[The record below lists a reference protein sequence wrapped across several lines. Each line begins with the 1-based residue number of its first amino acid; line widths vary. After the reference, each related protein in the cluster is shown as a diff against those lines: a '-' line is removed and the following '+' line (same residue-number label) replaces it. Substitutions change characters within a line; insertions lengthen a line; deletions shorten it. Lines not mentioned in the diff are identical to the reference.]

1 MQSVFYIVVTVALLA
16 ASVRYIESKSIFYPV
31 RSIAATPAA
40 LGLAFEDVFIKTQD
54 NVTIN
59 AWLVKSSSR
68 RPEVPRGEEPTGTQR
83 GTLIFC
89 HGNAGN
95 IGDRLEKILLFH
107 QMGLN
112 ILVIDYRG
120 YGKSQGQPSEA
131 GIYKDAVAAYDYLL
145 TRQDIDRSRII
156 GYGESLGGAVAVDL
170 GTKRNLAALIID
182 SSFTNAADMA
192 KTIYPFIPSFLLGTK
207 LDSAAKVRTVTIPK
221 LFIHSR
227 ADEIVPFRLG
237 ERLYQAA
244 AQPKEF
250 LELSGGHN
258 DTPADAREEMAREI
272 IIFLRRHNVI
282 KQPGNAS
289 NE

>member
-1 MQSVFYIVVTVALLA
+1 MQSVFYIVVMVALLA

-31 RSIAATPAA
+31 RSVAVTPAA
-40 LGLAFEDVFIKTQD
+40 LGLAFEDVFIKTED

-59 AWLVKSSSR
+59 AWLVKSS
-68 RPEVPRGEEPTGTQR
+68 TQR

-112 ILVIDYRG
+112 VLIVDYRG

-131 GIYKDAVAAYDYLL
+131 GIYKDAVAAYDYL
-145 TRQDIDRSRII
+145 RSRKDIDHSSIV
-156 GYGESLGGAVAVDL
+156 GYGDSLGGAVVIDL
-170 GTKRNLAALIID
+170 ATKRDLAALISH
-182 SSFTNAADMA
+182 SSFTSAADMA
-192 KTIYPFIPSFLLGTK
+192 KTIYPFVPSFLLGTK
-207 LDSAAKVRTVTIPK
+207 LDSVAKVRTTAVPK

-258 DTPADAREEMAREI
+258 DTPVDAQEKMAREI

-282 KQPGNAS
+282 KKSGNAS
-289 NE
+289 HE

>member
-1 MQSVFYIVVTVALLA
+1 MQTVISLIVVLVLVVV
-16 ASVRYIESKSIFYPV
+16 SVRYVESRSIFYPA
-31 RSIAATPAA
+31 RSIAATPVDI
-40 LGLAFEDVFIKTQD
+40 GLPFEDVFIKTRD

-59 AWLVKSSSR
+59 AWLVKSSM
-68 RPEVPRGEEPTGTQR
+68 GR

-95 IGDRLEKILLFH
+95 IGDRLEKVLLFH
-107 QMGLN
+107 QMGFSVL
-112 ILVIDYRG
+112 LVDYRG
-120 YGKSQGQPSEA
+120 YGKSQGRPDEA

-145 TRQDIDRSRII
+145 TRPDIDRSRII
-156 GYGESLGGAVAVDL
+156 GYGESLGGAVVVDL

-192 KTIYPFIPSFLLGTK
+192 KTIYPFIPSFLLATK
-207 LDSAAKVRTVTIPK
+207 LNSVVKARTVTAPK

-244 AQPKEF
+244 AEPKEF
-250 LELSGGHN
+250 LELPEGGGHN
-258 DTPADAREEMAREI
+258 DLPLDAQEKMAREI
-272 IIFLRRHNVI
+272 ISFLRRHNVI
-282 KQPGNAS
+282 KQSVESSP
-289 NE
+289 E

>member
-68 RPEVPRGEEPTGTQR
+68 RPEVPSPQGAYGRGEEPTGTQR

-258 DTPADAREEMAREI
+258 DTPVEAQEKMAREI
-272 IIFLRRHNVI
+272 ITFLRRHNVI
-282 KQPGNAS
+282 K
-289 NE
+289 

>member
-16 ASVRYIESKSIFYPV
+16 ASVRYIESRSIFYPI

-40 LGLAFEDVFIKTQD
+40 LGLAFEDVFIKTED

-59 AWLVKSSSR
+59 AWLVKSS
-68 RPEVPRGEEPTGTQR
+68 TQR

-207 LDSAAKVRTVTIPK
+207 LDSAAKVRAVTIPK

-258 DTPADAREEMAREI
+258 NTPVDAQEKMAREI
-272 IIFLRRHNVI
+272 ITFLRRHNVI
-282 KQPGNAS
+282 KQSVNAS

>member
-31 RSIAATPAA
+31 RLIASTPAA

-59 AWLVKSSSR
+59 AWLVKSS
-68 RPEVPRGEEPTGTQR
+68 TQR

-107 QMGLN
+107 QMGLT

-192 KTIYPFIPSFLLGTK
+192 KIIYPFIPSFLLGTK

-258 DTPADAREEMAREI
+258 DTPVDAREEMAREI

>member
-1 MQSVFYIVVTVALLA
+1 MQIIFYIIITVVLCVAGI
-16 ASVRYIESKSIFYPV
+16 RYFEYKSIFYPA
-31 RSIAATPAA
+31 RSIAATPADI
-40 LGLAFEDVFIKTQD
+40 GLPFEGVFMKTQD

-59 AWLVKSSSR
+59 AWLVKSS
-68 RPEVPRGEEPTGTQR
+68 PAR

-112 ILVIDYRG
+112 VLIIDYRG
-120 YGKSQGQPSEA
+120 YGKSEGRPGEA
-131 GIYKDAVAAYDYLL
+131 GIYKDAVAAYDYLSS
-145 TRQDIDRSRII
+145 RRDIDRSSIV
-156 GYGESLGGAVAVDL
+156 GYGASLGGAVVIDL
-170 GTKRNLAALIID
+170 ATKRDLAALVIH
-182 SSFTNAADMA
+182 SSFTSAGDMA

-207 LDSAAKVRTVTIPK
+207 LDSVAKVGIITTPK

-227 ADEIVPFRLG
+227 ADEVVPFRLG

-244 AQPKEF
+244 AKPKEF
-250 LELSGGHN
+250 LEISGGHN
-258 DTPADAREEMAREI
+258 DTPVDAQEKMARGI
-272 IIFLRRHNVI
+272 ITFLRQHNII
-282 KQPGNAS
+282 KQSVSAS

>member
-1 MQSVFYIVVTVALLA
+1 MQSVFYIVVTVVLLA
-16 ASVRYIESKSIFYPV
+16 VGVRYLESRSIFYPA

-40 LGLAFEDVFIKTQD
+40 LGLAFEDVFIKTED

-59 AWLVKSSSR
+59 AWLVKSS
-68 RPEVPRGEEPTGTQR
+68 TQR
-83 GTLIFC
+83 GTIIFC

-112 ILVIDYRG
+112 VLIIDYRG
-120 YGKSQGQPSEA
+120 YGKSEGRPSEA
-131 GIYKDAVAAYDYLL
+131 GIYKDAVASYDYLL
-145 TRQDIDRSRII
+145 ARDDIDHSRII
-156 GYGESLGGAVAVDL
+156 GYGESLGGAVIIDL
-170 GTKRNLAALIID
+170 GTKRNMAALIID
-182 SSFTNAADMA
+182 SSFTSAADMA

-207 LDSAAKVRTVTIPK
+207 LDSVSKARTITIPK

-244 AQPKEF
+244 VKPKEF
-250 LELSGGHN
+250 LERPGGGGHN
-258 DTPADAREEMAREI
+258 DTPVDAQEKMAREI
-272 IIFLRRHNVI
+272 IAFLRRHNV
-282 KQPGNAS
+282 S
-289 NE
+289 E

>member
-1 MQSVFYIVVTVALLA
+1 MQSVLYIVVTVILLA
-16 ASVRYIESKSIFYPV
+16 GGVRYLESRSIFYPV

-40 LGLAFEDVFIKTQD
+40 LGLAFEDVFIKTED

-59 AWLVKSSSR
+59 AWLIKSS
-68 RPEVPRGEEPTGTQR
+68 TGR

-95 IGDRLEKILLFH
+95 IGDRLGKILLFH

-112 ILVIDYRG
+112 VLIIDYRG
-120 YGKSQGQPSEA
+120 YGKSEGKPSEA
-131 GIYKDAVAAYDYLL
+131 GIYKDAVAAYDYL
-145 TRQDIDRSRII
+145 RSRKDIDRSSII
-156 GYGESLGGAVAVDL
+156 GYGDSLGGAVVIDL
-170 GTKRNLAALIID
+170 ATKRDLAAMIID

-207 LDSAAKVRTVTIPK
+207 LDSVAKVRAVTIPK

-237 ERLYQAA
+237 ERLCQAA

-250 LELSGGHN
+250 LEFTGGHN
-258 DTPADAREEMAREI
+258 DTPVDAQEKMAREI

-282 KQPGNAS
+282 KQSVNAS

>member
-1 MQSVFYIVVTVALLA
+1 MQTVISLIVVLVLVVV
-16 ASVRYIESKSIFYPV
+16 SVRYVESRSIFYPA
-31 RSIAATPAA
+31 RSIAATPVDI
-40 LGLAFEDVFIKTQD
+40 GLPFEDVFIKTRD

-59 AWLVKSSSR
+59 AWLVKSSM
-68 RPEVPRGEEPTGTQR
+68 GR

-95 IGDRLEKILLFH
+95 IGDRLEKVLLFH
-107 QMGLN
+107 QMGFSVL
-112 ILVIDYRG
+112 LVDYRG
-120 YGKSQGQPSEA
+120 YGKSQGRPDEA
-131 GIYKDAVAAYDYLL
+131 GIYKDAAAAYDYL
-145 TRQDIDRSRII
+145 RSRGDIDHSRII
-156 GYGESLGGAVAVDL
+156 GYGESLGGAVIIDLAV
-170 GTKRNLAALIID
+170 KRDLAALIVD
-182 SSFTNAADMA
+182 SSFTSAADMA

-207 LDSAAKVRTVTIPK
+207 LDSAAKVHAVTIPK

-250 LELSGGHN
+250 LEISGGHN
-258 DTPADAREEMAREI
+258 DTPADAREKMARGTI
-272 IIFLRRHNVI
+272 VFLRRHNII
-282 KQPGNAS
+282 KPSVSAS

>member
-1 MQSVFYIVVTVALLA
+1 MQSVLYIVVMVALLA
-16 ASVRYIESKSIFYPV
+16 AGVRYLESRSVFYPA

-40 LGLAFEDVFIKTQD
+40 LGLAFEDVFIKTED

-59 AWLVKSSSR
+59 AWLIKSS
-68 RPEVPRGEEPTGTQR
+68 TQR

-112 ILVIDYRG
+112 VLIIDYRG
-120 YGKSQGQPSEA
+120 YGESQGRPSEA

-207 LDSAAKVRTVTIPK
+207 LDSVSKVRAVTIPK
-221 LFIHSR
+221 IFIHSR

-250 LELSGGHN
+250 LELPGGGGHN
-258 DTPADAREEMAREI
+258 DTPVDAREKMAREI
-272 IIFLRRHNVI
+272 VTFLRRHNVI
-282 KQPGNAS
+282 KRPGNAPH
-289 NE
+289 E

>member
-1 MQSVFYIVVTVALLA
+1 MQSVLYIVVTVALLA

-31 RSIAATPAA
+31 RSITATPAA

-68 RPEVPRGEEPTGTQR
+68 REPTGTQR

-112 ILVIDYRG
+112 ILIIDYRG

-207 LDSAAKVRTVTIPK
+207 LDSAAKVRAVTIPK

-258 DTPADAREEMAREI
+258 DTPVDAQEKMAREI
-272 IIFLRRHNVI
+272 VTFLRRHNVI
-282 KQPGNAS
+282 TQPGNAS
-289 NE
+289 SE

>member
-1 MQSVFYIVVTVALLA
+1 MQTVISLIAIIVLLA
-16 ASVRYIESKSIFYPV
+16 VSVRYVESKSIFYPA
-31 RSIAATPAA
+31 RSIAATPADIS
-40 LGLAFEDVFIKTQD
+40 LPFEDVFIKTQD

-59 AWLVKSSSR
+59 AWLVKSS
-68 RPEVPRGEEPTGTQR
+68 PPR

-112 ILVIDYRG
+112 ILIIDYRG

-145 TRQDIDRSRII
+145 TRQDIDHSRII

-207 LDSAAKVRTVTIPK
+207 LDSAAKARTITIPK

-244 AQPKEF
+244 AKPKEF
-250 LELSGGHN
+250 LELPEGGGHN
-258 DTPADAREEMAREI
+258 DLPPDAQEKMARGI
-272 IIFLRRHNVI
+272 ITFLRQHNII
-282 KQPGNAS
+282 KPSVGAS
-289 NE
+289 DE

>member
-1 MQSVFYIVVTVALLA
+1 MQSVFYIVVTVVLLA
-16 ASVRYIESKSIFYPV
+16 AGVRYLESRSVFYPA

-40 LGLAFEDVFIKTQD
+40 LGLAFEDVFIKTED

-59 AWLVKSSSR
+59 AWLIKSS
-68 RPEVPRGEEPTGTQR
+68 TQR

-112 ILVIDYRG
+112 VLIIDYRG
-120 YGKSQGQPSEA
+120 YGKSQGQPGEA
-131 GIYKDAVAAYDYLL
+131 GIYKDAVGAYDYLL

-170 GTKRNLAALIID
+170 GTKKNLAALIID

-207 LDSAAKVRTVTIPK
+207 LDSVSKVRAVTIPK

-250 LELSGGHN
+250 LELPGGGGHN
-258 DTPADAREEMAREI
+258 DTPIDAREKMAKEI
-272 IIFLRRHNVI
+272 ITFLRRHNVI

>member
-1 MQSVFYIVVTVALLA
+1 MQSVFYIVVTVVLLA
-16 ASVRYIESKSIFYPV
+16 AGVRYLESRSVFYPA

-40 LGLAFEDVFIKTQD
+40 LGLAFEDVFIKTED

-59 AWLVKSSSR
+59 AWLIKSS
-68 RPEVPRGEEPTGTQR
+68 TQR

-112 ILVIDYRG
+112 VLIIDYRG
-120 YGKSQGQPSEA
+120 YGESQGRPSEA

-145 TRQDIDRSRII
+145 TRRDIDRSRII

-207 LDSAAKVRTVTIPK
+207 LDSVSKVRAVTIPK
-221 LFIHSR
+221 IFIHSR

-250 LELSGGHN
+250 LELPGGGGHN
-258 DTPADAREEMAREI
+258 DTPVDAREKMAREI
-272 IIFLRRHNVI
+272 VTFLRRHNVI
-282 KQPGNAS
+282 KRPGNAPH
-289 NE
+289 E

>member
-1 MQSVFYIVVTVALLA
+1 MQSVLYIVVTVLLLA

-40 LGLAFEDVFIKTQD
+40 VGLAFEDVFIKTED
-54 NVTIN
+54 NVIIN

-68 RPEVPRGEEPTGTQR
+68 RPEVPSPQGAYGRGEEPAGTQR

-95 IGDRLEKILLFH
+95 IGNRLGKILLFH

-112 ILVIDYRG
+112 ILIIDYRG
-120 YGKSQGQPSEA
+120 YGKSQGRPSEA

-145 TRQDIDRSRII
+145 TRRDIDRSRII

-170 GTKRNLAALIID
+170 GTKRNLAALIVD

-192 KTIYPFIPSFLLGTK
+192 KTIYPFIPSFLLGAK
-207 LDSAAKVRTVTIPK
+207 LDSAAKVRAVTIPK

-258 DTPADAREEMAREI
+258 DTPVEAQGKMAGEI
-272 IIFLRRHNVI
+272 ITFLRRHNVI
-282 KQPGNAS
+282 K
-289 NE
+289 

>member
-1 MQSVFYIVVTVALLA
+1 MQSVLYIVVTVVLLA
-16 ASVRYIESKSIFYPV
+16 AGVRYLESISVFYPG

-40 LGLAFEDVFIKTQD
+40 LGLAFEDVFIKTEDQ
-54 NVTIN
+54 VTIN
-59 AWLVKSSSR
+59 AWLVKSF
-68 RPEVPRGEEPTGTQR
+68 VQR

-112 ILVIDYRG
+112 VLIIDYRG
-120 YGKSQGQPSEA
+120 YGKSRGRPSEA

-145 TRQDIDRSRII
+145 TRQDMDRSRII

-207 LDSAAKVRTVTIPK
+207 LDSAAKVRTIAIPK

-244 AQPKEF
+244 AKPKEF
-250 LELSGGHN
+250 LELTGGHN
-258 DTPADAREEMAREI
+258 DTPVDAQEKMAKEI

-282 KQPGNAS
+282 KQPVSAPH
-289 NE
+289 E

>member
-1 MQSVFYIVVTVALLA
+1 MQSVLYIVVTVVLLA
-16 ASVRYIESKSIFYPV
+16 AGVRYLEPRSIFYPA
-31 RSIAATPAA
+31 RSVAATPAA
-40 LGLAFEDVFIKTQD
+40 LGLAFEDVFIKTED

-59 AWLVKSSSR
+59 AWLIKSS
-68 RPEVPRGEEPTGTQR
+68 TGR

-112 ILVIDYRG
+112 ILIIDYRG
-120 YGKSQGQPSEA
+120 YGKSQGQPNEA
-131 GIYKDAVAAYDYLL
+131 GIYKDAVAAYDYL
-145 TRQDIDRSRII
+145 RSRKDIDHSSII
-156 GYGESLGGAVAVDL
+156 GYGDSLGGAVVIDL
-170 GTKRNLAALIID
+170 ATKRDLAALIVH
-182 SSFTNAADMA
+182 SSFTSAADMA
-192 KTIYPFIPSFLLGTK
+192 RTIYPFIPSFLLDTK
-207 LDSAAKVRTVTIPK
+207 MNSVAKVRTIAIPK

-258 DTPADAREEMAREI
+258 DTPIDAQGKMAKEI
-272 IIFLRRHNVI
+272 ITFLRRRNVI
-282 KQPGNAS
+282 KQSGNAA